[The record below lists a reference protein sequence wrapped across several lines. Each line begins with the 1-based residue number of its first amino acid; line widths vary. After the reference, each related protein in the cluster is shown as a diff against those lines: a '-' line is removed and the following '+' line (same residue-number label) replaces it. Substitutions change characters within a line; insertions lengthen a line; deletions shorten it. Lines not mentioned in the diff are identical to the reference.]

1 MYLANTCVC
10 NFNDLECP
18 HLSAPINGGI
28 NHFVNGSIIVFGCDD
43 EYTLNGKDTLNCIN
57 AAWDSSPPTCISG

>member
-1 MYLANTCVC
+1 MYTAKSLVKYILHTYSYIYIYIYLANTWVC
-10 NFNDLECP
+10 NSNDLECP

-43 EYTLNGKDTLNCIN
+43 GYALNG
-57 AAWDSSPPTCISG
+57 